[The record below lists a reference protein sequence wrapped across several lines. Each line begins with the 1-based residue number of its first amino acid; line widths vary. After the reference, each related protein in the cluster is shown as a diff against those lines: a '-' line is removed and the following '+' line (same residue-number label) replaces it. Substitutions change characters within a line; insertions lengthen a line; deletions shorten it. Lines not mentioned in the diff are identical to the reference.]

1 MSKIGTHFQGKNIII
16 TGGSSGI
23 GQATA
28 KLLARHGANVYIVAR
43 NQERLDRTLQEIE
56 AEGIS
61 GDQRHGAWSADVT
74 DSEEV
79 DAAIGAIVG
88 TGGSPDI
95 LINSAGI
102 VYPGYFEKL
111 PLSTFRH
118 QMDVNY
124 FGTLHTVKAVLPRMM
139 DRGSGHIVNISSIGG
154 IFGGFGYS
162 AYGAS
167 KFAVSGF
174 TESLR
179 AELKPHGIAVSLV
192 LPPDTATP
200 QLREEKRVRPIEID
214 LVSGTGKP
222 EKLEG
227 LSEVI
232 AYWLAKTVLSD
243 SGDPISP
250 EAVAQAIV
258 QGIRRRR
265 FLIFPDA
272 TLKAVFYFR
281 GLLFPV
287 ASWIQ
292 DKLVAAARRQKQG

>member
-1 MSKIGTHFQGKNIII
+1 MRKADRRFEGKNVLL

-23 GQATA
+23 GKATA
-28 KLLARHGANVYIVAR
+28 KLLAREGANVFIVAR
-43 NQERLDRTLQEIE
+43 KQERLNRALQEIK
-56 AEGIS
+56 AERINR
-61 GDQRHGAWSADVT
+61 DQRFGVFSADVT
-74 DSEEV
+74 ESEEV
-79 DAAIGAIVG
+79 NATVRAIVEV
-88 TGGSPDI
+88 GGSPDI
-95 LINSAGI
+95 LINSAGT

-124 FGTLHTVKAVLPRMM
+124 FGTLHTVKAVLPHML
-139 DRGSGHIVNISSIGG
+139 DQESGHIVNISSIGG
-154 IFGGFGYS
+154 LFGGFGYS

-179 AELKPHGIAVSLV
+179 TELKPHGIAVSLV
-192 LPPDTATP
+192 LPPDTDTP
-200 QLREEKRVRPIEID
+200 QLREEKQVRPLEID

-222 EKLEG
+222 ENLEG

-243 SGDPISP
+243 SGDPISA

-258 QGIRRRR
+258 RGIRRGRY
-265 FLIFPDA
+265 LIFPDA
-272 TLKAVFYFR
+272 SLRAVFYFR
-281 GLLFPV
+281 GLLFPL
-287 ASWIQ
+287 ASWVQ
-292 DKLVAAARRQKQG
+292 DTLATAARRQKQG